1 MNFIVK
7 TTSTHVVTLCTAL
20 FLYSTC
26 LLHTIVLWGQEP
38 KTRYEGTIKNI
49 PIRMTL
55 QQKGAGVIGTYQY
68 TKIGKDL
75 GLEGGLRGKD
85 SLVLFEYDPNGKQT
99 GIFKGVCNGSATIPI
114 ETITG
119 AWSTPNGSKS
129 LSFSVRRVEQWSAL
143 PSASP
148 PVVGGIRGDVISGLY
163 KRPGKH
169 GASLNVWLRSENEI
183 EIEGQA
189 FWQGSSE
196 NINMGDIFG
205 KCRIENNQAVYTDKN
220 MPCRL
225 TLTFSN
231 KKLVISGDDGGCG
244 GQNVTFNGSYSL
256 AGKPA
261 KPSTDRR

>member
-7 TTSTHVVTLCTAL
+7 TTSTHLVTLCTAL
-20 FLYSTC
+20 FLYSIC

-38 KTRYEGTIKNI
+38 KTRYEGTIKSI

-55 QQKGAGVIGTYQY
+55 QQKGTGVIGTYQY

-119 AWSTPNGSKS
+119 VWSTPNGSKS

-143 PSASP
+143 PTAPP

-220 MPCRL
+220 TPCRL

-261 KPSTDRR
+261 KSSTDRR

>member
-7 TTSTHVVTLCTAL
+7 TISTHAVMLLTVL
-20 FLYSTC
+20 FLLSIY
-26 LLHTIVLWGQEP
+26 LHTAILRGQEP
-38 KTRYEGTIKNI
+38 KIRYEGTIKNI

-55 QQKGAGVIGTYQY
+55 QQKGTSVIGTYQY

-85 SLVLFEYDPNGKQT
+85 SLSLFEYDPNGKQT
-99 GIFKGVCNGSATIPI
+99 GIFKGVFNGSATTPI

-119 AWSTPNGSKS
+119 VWSTPNGSKS
-129 LSFSVRRVEQWSAL
+129 LSFSVRRVEQWSAV
-143 PSASP
+143 PS
-148 PVVGGIRGDVISGLY
+148 VVGGLRGDVISGLY

-196 NINMGDIFG
+196 NINMGDISG
-205 KCRIENNQAVYTDKN
+205 RCRIENNQAVYTDKN

-261 KPSTDRR
+261 KSSTDSR

>member
-1 MNFIVK
+1 MTHALK
-7 TTSTHVVTLCTAL
+7 SDTSTNVVTLFTVL
-20 FLYSTC
+20 FLLSIC
-26 LLHTIVLWGQEP
+26 LHTAVLRGQEP
-38 KTRYEGTIKNI
+38 KIRYEGTIKNI

-55 QQKGAGVIGTYQY
+55 QQKGTGVIGTYQY

-75 GLEGGLRGKD
+75 GLEGELRGKD
-85 SLVLFEYDPNGKQT
+85 SLILFEYDPNGKQT

-114 ETITG
+114 EAITG
-119 AWSTPNGSKS
+119 VWLTPNGSKS
-129 LSFSVRRVEQWSAL
+129 LSFSVRRVEQWSAQ
-143 PSASP
+143 P
-148 PVVGGIRGDVISGLY
+148 PVVGGIRGDAISGLY

-225 TLTFSN
+225 ILTFSN